1 MVERMTTK
9 PLIPMVD
16 LVRHYREFKS
26 VRVDGRLEVG
36 NYHSQESRLRLA
48 DRYLADPSTLI
59 SMFRESVSQFR
70 EYNNPDESFVGE
82 KRSAPSTVSAV
93 EQITTGPRAA
103 AYLARSQRHLSIEN
117 LGEYEYVDR
126 EVVPARTTSKKAAA
140 MANRF
145 DDANLLRSTTAMKAD
160 ILLRSLSGNRPT
172 IGEVKVS
179 SRGGDDADPVYG
191 LVQSLALASQLVGN
205 RQRVRLNKHYPAVF
219 AAESPVDIMI
229 LLFEMHESAATN
241 RKSLVLAAR
250 GLCQALSE
258 GALLPHVGRVALVTA
273 TPNGGRLDF
282 TA

>member
-1 MVERMTTK
+1 MLQSMTGKT
-9 PLIPMVD
+9 LIPMVD

-26 VRVDGRLEVG
+26 VRAGGRLEVCSY
-36 NYHSQESRLRLA
+36 NSQKSRLRLA
-48 DRYLADPSTLI
+48 DRYLADPSPLI
-59 SMFRESVSQFR
+59 DMFRESVSQFR
-70 EYNNPDESFVGE
+70 EYSNPDESFIGE
-82 KRSAPSTVSAV
+82 KRAEPSTVSAV
-93 EQITTGPRAA
+93 EQITTGPKAA
-103 AYLARSQRHLSIEN
+103 AYLARNQRHLSIEN

-126 EVVPARTTSKKAAA
+126 EVVPARTTNKKAAA

-145 DDANLLRSTTAMKAD
+145 DDTNRSRSTTAMKAD

-205 RQRVRLNKHYPAVF
+205 RQRVRLNNHYPFVF
-219 AAESPVDIMI
+219 AADSPVDIVL

-250 GLCQALSE
+250 NLCQVLNE
-258 GALLPHVGRVALVTA
+258 GALLPYVGRVALVIA
-273 TPNGGRLDF
+273 APNAGRLDF